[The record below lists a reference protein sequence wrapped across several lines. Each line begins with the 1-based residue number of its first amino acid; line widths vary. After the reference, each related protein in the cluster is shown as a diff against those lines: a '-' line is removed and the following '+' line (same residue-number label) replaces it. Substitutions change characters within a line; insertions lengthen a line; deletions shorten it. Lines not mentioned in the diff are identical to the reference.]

1 MIKTYIC
8 KCGNYFESGGYC
20 SNCDSLR
27 IEVVNENKIREI
39 LEQYHVGTV
48 PEIDSLANFIY
59 IPQYCGYLEWLKRLV
74 PIKFSKT
81 IDDKIY
87 YCQRQRDLIDLD
99 QDFSV
104 CLQDA
109 VVKTKLVNLYSDLSK
124 KLIDLK
130 KFNLDI
136 VYLERIKI
144 LSQIHA
150 IENVFNQALY
160 KRAGEILIDSNEREE
175 SKW

>member
-1 MIKTYIC
+1 MFKQYVC
-8 KCGNYFESGGYC
+8 KCDTSFESGGYC

-27 IEVVNENKIREI
+27 IEVINEARISEI
-39 LEQYHVGTV
+39 LEQCHVNTIS
-48 PEIDSLANFIY
+48 EIDLLTNFIY
-59 IPQYCGYLEWLKRLV
+59 IPQYCNYLEWVKRLV
-74 PIKFSKT
+74 PIKFSKI
-81 IDDKIY
+81 IDDKIF

-104 CLQDA
+104 CLQDGI
-109 VVKTKLVNLYSDLSK
+109 VKTKLVNLYSDLSK

-144 LSQIHA
+144 SSQIHA

-160 KRAGEILIDSNEREE
+160 KEANEILIDNERRE
-175 SKW
+175 SK